1 MSYLKSKRRKI
12 ESLLNSDQREIIVD
26 GHEKIML
33 SCPHCV
39 THYRNGEIKYD
50 EPDTLIIADY
60 LHKKFDLPYIYKV
73 KSDNEDVNYDA
84 ESTYKS
90 ILKEYVIKNNIKLLI
105 DLHQLHLNRDEVINI
120 GINGFKNL
128 SNINFLNCLV
138 RAFSANSIGT
148 ISIDVPFAAS
158 GENIISSY
166 IHRNANIDCIQ
177 LEFNTKLFH
186 SDILYNKTMKCLR
199 DSITD
204 IKIYF
209 GNNNE

>member
-1 MSYLKSKRRKI
+1 MSYLKTKHRKI
-12 ESLLNSDQREIIVD
+12 ENLLNSDQREIIVD

-39 THYRNGEIKYD
+39 IHYRNGEIKYD

-60 LHKKFDLPYIYKV
+60 LHKKFDLPFIYKV
-73 KSDNEDVNYDA
+73 KSDNEDANYDA
-84 ESTYKS
+84 VSTYKN
-90 ILKEYVIKNNIKLLI
+90 ILKEYIIKNNIKYII
-105 DLHQLHLNRDEVINI
+105 DLHQLNSHRNEIVNL
-120 GINGFKNL
+120 GTNGFKNL
-128 SNINFLNCLV
+128 SDINFLNCFI

-166 IHRNANIDCIQ
+166 IHRNTNIDCIQ
-177 LEFNTKLFH
+177 LELNTKLFH
-186 SDILYNKTMKCLR
+186 SDVLYSKTIKCLR
-199 DSITD
+199 ESIID
-204 IKIYF
+204 IKNYL